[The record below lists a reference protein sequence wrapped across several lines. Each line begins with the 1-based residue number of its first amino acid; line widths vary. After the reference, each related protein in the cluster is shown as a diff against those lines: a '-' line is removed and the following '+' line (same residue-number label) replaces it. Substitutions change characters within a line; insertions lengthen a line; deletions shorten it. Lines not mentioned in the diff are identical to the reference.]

1 MSAVGSLN
9 ALCPALGFILGGTIA
24 ALSSP
29 RVAMLVAGAVATLA
43 TFAFMRLP
51 IGDLRA
57 SSEAATSIATEPEL
71 AASHQ

>member
-9 ALCPALGFILGGTIA
+9 ALCPAIGFVLGGTIA

-43 TFAFMRLP
+43 TVAFMRLP
-51 IGDLRA
+51 HRREPA
-57 SSEAATSIATEPEL
+57 SLERGRHEPDRR
-71 AASHQ
+71 